1 VFFGAAAIFDEKTE
15 VRLRE
20 QWQAVADAGIH
31 TIMPALDYPP
41 HLTLMGAEGFE
52 MDALRSAVAQF
63 CEQTAPL
70 VVHLA
75 SIGVFPGDNGV
86 VFLTP
91 TADRALLDFHDAF
104 WRMTGP
110 LIQGASSYRPDDW
123 SPHVTMAYPLR
134 PRQVSAAVDTLAR
147 GWQPISARIE
157 GILFGT
163 YNLQGSSVL
172 ETLKL
177 RGGGV

>member
-15 VRLRE
+15 ARLRE

-52 MDALRSAVAQF
+52 MDTLRPALAQF
-63 CEQTAPL
+63 CKQTAPL

-75 SIGVFPGDNGV
+75 SIGMYPGENGV
-86 VFLTP
+86 VFFTP

-104 WRMTGP
+104 WHGR
-110 LIQGASSYRPDDW
+110 
-123 SPHVTMAYPLR
+123 
-134 PRQVSAAVDTLAR
+134 AADPGRKQLPTR
-147 GWQPISARIE
+147 
-157 GILFGT
+157 
-163 YNLQGSSVL
+163 
-172 ETLKL
+172 
-177 RGGGV
+177 